1 MPKTA
6 SPILHELIHNLSKSE
21 KRYFKLHASR
31 HTIGKENNYV
41 KIFDY
46 IAQQRDYDEELLF
59 KHFQGA
65 SFLNQFSI
73 TKKRLYDQIIKALN
87 SYHTDNSITSNIYKN
102 LHSAEVLY
110 KKGLYEH
117 ALRQLKSAQRIAIKH
132 EKITLLQKIE
142 LEIDQITES
151 TGYTTTSEEELE
163 QQTAAWKDM
172 NAAQVY
178 YKELWL
184 LKSKLFMRLN
194 RLGPSRSEADQQSFE
209 SIYQS
214 YQQLSRPNFTSFEN
228 EYLANHFESA
238 YYYAVLDKAKSLN
251 YLKKNMDL
259 FQSHSDKIK
268 QLPHLYLSL
277 LTNIIHLE
285 STTGEEKNIH
295 AYLGE
300 LRTMKQRYKI
310 SSDEDFDIKHFSS
323 AISIELL
330 IYIQQ
335 ARFEKAIALEQK
347 IIDGMQLYEHGITPI
362 RKAYLYFNLGIAFFG
377 YEDYNSSLKWI
388 NAILNA
394 PDLNQKEDI
403 LIYAQL
409 LHLIIHYELNS
420 EQLLPYA
427 IKNTL
432 RQIRKHGGDASF
444 ESTFISYLRKVI
456 NAKST
461 FESETILRKAVE
473 ELTTFSK
480 NPYSTVAFEYFDF
493 KSWMLSKIKG
503 KGFQAIK
510 REAYL
515 NKSA

>member
-1 MPKTA
+1 MSKTA
-6 SPILHELIHNLSKSE
+6 SPLLHELIHHLSKSE

-46 IAQQRDYDEELLF
+46 IAQQDEYDEELLF
-59 KHFQGA
+59 EHFKGA

-73 TKKRLYDQIIKALN
+73 SKKRLYDQIIKALN
-87 SYHTDNSITSNIYKN
+87 SYHTDNSVTSSIYKN

-117 ALRQLKSAQRIAIKH
+117 AMRQLKSAHRLAKKH
-132 EKITLLQKIE
+132 EKITLLQKVE
-142 LEIDQITES
+142 LEIDQVNES

-163 QQTAAWKDM
+163 QQTKSWK
-172 NAAQVY
+172 NTNTARVY

-184 LKSKLFMRLN
+184 LKSKLFIRLN
-194 RLGPSRSEADQQSFE
+194 RLGPSRSEAEQASFQSIFRA
-209 SIYQS
+209 YK
-214 YQQLSRPNFTSFEN
+214 QLSIPAHQTFEN
-228 EYLANHFESA
+228 EHLANHFESA
-238 YYYAVLDKAKSLN
+238 YYFAVLDKKNSLKC
-251 YLKKNMDL
+251 LKKNMRL
-259 FQSHSDKIK
+259 FQTEKNKIK
-268 QLPHLYLSL
+268 QHPDLYLSL

-285 STTGEEKNIH
+285 STIGEEKNIH

-310 SSDEDFDIKHFSS
+310 ASDEDFDIKHFSS
-323 AISIELL
+323 SSSIELL

-335 ARFEKAIALEQK
+335 AHFNKAVALEQK
-347 IIDGMQLYEHGITPI
+347 LIKGIQLYEHGITPI

-377 YEDYNSSLKWI
+377 NEDYNSSLKWI

-403 LIYAQL
+403 IIYAQL

-456 NAKST
+456 NAKSS
-461 FESETILRKAVE
+461 FESETILRKALE
-473 ELTTFSK
+473 ELTAFNE

-493 KSWMLSKIKG
+493 KSWMLSKIKR
-503 KGFQAIK
+503 KGFKTIK